1 MKFETF
7 FNQKEKNRTTTAEED
22 IPAPPLSSESQIC
35 SSKCILLQG
44 QREAPGPLHSE
55 MPAGFQYKKI
65 ATESIPE
72 ETKIEFISMD
82 PQKRLQ

>member
-7 FNQKEKNRTTTAEED
+7 FNQKEKNRTTTAED
-22 IPAPPLSSESQIC
+22 IPAPALSSESQIC
-35 SSKCILLQG
+35 SSKCIPLQG

-55 MPAGFQYKKI
+55 TPADFQYKKI
-65 ATESIPE
+65 ATENIPE
-72 ETKIEFISMD
+72 ATKIEFISID